1 MKSRITDL
9 SLAQL
14 EALAS
19 SYGEPAYRAR
29 QIFQWLYKALANSF
43 DEMTDLPAGF
53 RQALA
58 AETVLLG
65 LSPLDETA
73 TDDGRTVKMLFKLED
88 GKSIESV
95 LMLVEGTRGDSR
107 WNTVC
112 VSSQVG
118 CSICCPFCGTGQQGF
133 ERNLSPGEIV
143 EQVLYFQRQLANH
156 YYDNTLAGLTPP
168 HVSHVVFMG
177 MGEPLANYESVSQAI
192 ETLISKQGLG
202 ISARHITV
210 STAGLTPQIERLANE
225 RFHVELAVSIHAANN
240 ELRNRLVPINR
251 TYPLEVLIP
260 AVKEY
265 FKKTGRRP
273 TFEYTLL
280 EGINDSPQQAG
291 ELASLLRGLK
301 CHVNLIPT
309 SPTLSKEFL
318 PSSKEQALG
327 FQSELTRCRISNT
340 LRVSRG
346 LAIRAACGQLHSRW
360 QATS

>member
-1 MKSRITDL
+1 MKPRITDL

-14 EALAS
+14 EALVS

-29 QIFQWLYKALANSF
+29 QIFKWMYKALVNSF
-43 DEMTDLPAGF
+43 DEMTDLPAGL
-53 RQALA
+53 RQSLA

-65 LSPLDETA
+65 LSPIDETA
-73 TDDGRTVKMLFKLED
+73 TDDGRTVKMLFRLKD

-95 LMLVEGTRGDSR
+95 LMLVEGRADRR

-118 CSICCPFCGTGQQGF
+118 CSIGCPFCGTGQQGF

-143 EQVLYFQRQLANH
+143 EQVLYFQHQLSSH
-156 YYDNTLAGLTPP
+156 YYDNALAGFAPP

-177 MGEPLANYESVSQAI
+177 MGEPLANYEPVSQAI
-192 ETLISKQGLG
+192 EILISKQGLG
-202 ISARHITV
+202 LSARHITV
-210 STAGLTPQIERLANE
+210 STAGLAPQIERLTHE
-225 RFHVELAVSIHAANN
+225 RFHVELAVSIHASNN
-240 ELRNRLVPINR
+240 EMRNQLVPINR

-273 TFEYTLL
+273 TFEYALL
-280 EGINDSPQQAG
+280 DGINDSPQQAS

-309 SPTLSKEFL
+309 SPTLRKAFL
-318 PSSKEQALG
+318 PSSKERALG
-327 FQSELTRCRISNT
+327 FQSELTRGRISNT
-340 LRVSRG
+340 LRISRG
-346 LAIRAACGQLHSRW
+346 LAIRAACGQLHSR
-360 QATS
+360 